1 VPLDVL
7 DELLDDAEVDVGLQQ
22 CDADLAQGRFHIF
35 GRQFSFAAQVFED
48 PLGEGGSRQF
58 AYCWRACSNDFR

>member
-1 VPLDVL
+1 LFCRLVLLDVL

-48 PLGEGGSRQF
+48 PLG
-58 AYCWRACSNDFR
+58 